1 MQKKIEIPNAEM
13 TAKIFGSYDKNI
25 SRLEEAFSVRIA
37 NTGDNGEGDTIL
49 VDGAEDGVQKAAD
62 CIQYLKR
69 ICTLGDEISVEIVD
83 YIIRLAVVG

>member
-49 VDGAEDGVQKAAD
+49 VDGAEVGVQKAAD
-62 CIQYLKR
+62 TCR
-69 ICTLGDEISVEIVD
+69 DLGIGG
-83 YIIRLAVVG
+83 VVVIGGDGSFRGIDRKI